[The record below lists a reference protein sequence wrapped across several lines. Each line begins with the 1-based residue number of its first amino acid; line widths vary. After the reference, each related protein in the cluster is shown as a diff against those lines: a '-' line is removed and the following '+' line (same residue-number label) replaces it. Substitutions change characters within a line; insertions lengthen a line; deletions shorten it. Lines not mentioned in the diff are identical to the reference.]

1 MRKSLEDTMCEIVN
15 DLPESRFTIRRF
27 LFNYFYKARFRVLLN
42 YRIGKFCSHSR
53 FFFLRQIGLKYKYKL
68 LTKRG
73 CDISYRA
80 ILGKNLNLPH
90 PIGIVIGDGVEVKD
104 NVTIFQQVTLGSHGK
119 VGENLAY
126 PVIESN
132 VKIYAGAKIIGGI
145 TVGESS
151 IVGANTLVNKNV
163 PPNSIAYGIPCKI
176 KAID

>member
-1 MRKSLEDTMCEIVN
+1 DTVYEIVG
-15 DLPESRFTIRRF
+15 DLPEGRITMRRF
-27 LFNYFYKARFRVLLN
+27 LFAFLYKASFRVLLN
-42 YRIGKFCSHSR
+42 YRIGKFCFHSR
-53 FFFLRQIGLKYKYKL
+53 FYFLRLLAIRYKYKL

-73 CDISYRA
+73 CDVSYKA

-119 VGENLAY
+119 KGEDLAY

-132 VKIYAGAKIIGGI
+132 VKIFAGAKIRGGI
-145 TVGESS
+145 TVGEGSV
-151 IVGANTLVNKNV
+151 VGANTLVNKNV

-176 KAID
+176 KTIDS